1 MLITIKTAFVQLEGR
16 EVPLTRAM
24 VNQLESLHSGWTRDV
39 VTLIGSVSLP
49 DAIVYLFKTPRGL
62 QKSNHI
68 PSGITHVGDESS
80 YPRIILT
87 K

>member
-1 MLITIKTAFVQLEGR
+1 MVTIENRQ
-16 EVPLTRAM
+16 VPLTRAM
-24 VNQLESLHSGWTRDV
+24 VNQLESLHSGWTRDA

-49 DAIVYLFKTPRGL
+49 DAIVYLFNTPRGL
-62 QKSNHI
+62 QKSSHI
-68 PSGITHVGDESS
+68 PSAITHVGDESS